1 MAEWCLSGSDSDEA
15 GGRETSDKDEVD
27 LGSLKLPYSTVLDLM
42 KVRMCMDSHWIIVYL
57 LYHANLLLSMFPVI

>member
-15 GGRETSDKDEVD
+15 GGRETSDKDTVD

-42 KVRMCMDSHWIIVYL
+42 KVRMR
-57 LYHANLLLSMFPVI
+57 P